1 MKKMFWF
8 LMVMLIFC
16 SSCCLPPPNSN
27 NSNWGRGRQVLPQ
40 FRIHTDDFSLGT
52 GRNTYFRFH
61 GKHGRYFSAY
71 NLGNLLD
78 SLIYGSGT
86 GRMGGT
92 RINIR

>member
-16 SSCCLPPPNSN
+16 SSCCLPPPNYSN
-27 NSNWGRGRQVLPQ
+27 DRRQQRQQVLPQ

-61 GKHGRYFSAY
+61 GKHGKYFSVY
-71 NLGNLLD
+71 NLDDLLN
-78 SLIYGSGT
+78 SLILGGSGR
-86 GRMGGT
+86 GRMSI
-92 RINIR
+92 RIR